1 MKPET
6 EIETPRL
13 VIRSWRKTDRDAT
26 VAMWCDPE
34 NGKYMTEPVIEN
46 VDEKYL
52 SLVDT
57 LEDEQDGYNFFV
69 ELKDGE
75 KRIPV
80 GTCCAFPE
88 EGNNYDIGYC
98 IAKGHWKEG
107 LGTEM
112 ISALIEWIRERGG
125 RSVTGEIADD
135 NAGSVGLVRKLGFHP
150 DRKSRYKKRGEETY
164 FDAHFWKLE
173 L

>member
-34 NGKYMTEPVIEN
+34 NGKYMTEPVMEN

-69 ELKDGE
+69 ELKDGGN
-75 KRIPV
+75 RIPV

-98 IAKGHWKEG
+98 IAKNHWKEG

-135 NAGSVGLVRKLGFHP
+135 NAGSVGLARKLGFHP
-150 DRKSRYKKRGEETY
+150 DRKTRYKKR
-164 FDAHFWKLE
+164 KLE

>member
-34 NGKYMTEPVIEN
+34 NGKYMTEPVLEN

-57 LEDEQDGYNFFV
+57 LEDEPDGYNFFPSR
-69 ELKDGE
+69 
-75 KRIPV
+75 KRETTTTS
-80 GTCCAFPE
+80 GTASRR
-88 EGNNYDIGYC
+88 
-98 IAKGHWKEG
+98 A
-107 LGTEM
+107 T
-112 ISALIEWIRERGG
+112 G
-125 RSVTGEIADD
+125 RKASGP
-135 NAGSVGLVRKLGFHP
+135 R
-150 DRKSRYKKRGEETY
+150 
-164 FDAHFWKLE
+164 
-173 L
+173 